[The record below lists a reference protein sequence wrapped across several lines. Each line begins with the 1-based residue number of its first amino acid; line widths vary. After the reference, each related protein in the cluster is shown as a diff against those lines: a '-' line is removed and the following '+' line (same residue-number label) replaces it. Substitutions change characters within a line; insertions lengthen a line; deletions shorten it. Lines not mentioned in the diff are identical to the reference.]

1 MNGPYHMLSS
11 LHMWIENKDVN
22 LSLTYG
28 NLRISGRTPLVRL
41 PHRTPREALALSRP
55 SVVQEVA
62 SETQVKHLSVARK
75 IRLGEERD
83 CVLLERIA
91 IGPADR
97 GRDGQFGKG

>member
-1 MNGPYHMLSS
+1 MRNVSKEEEEGLST
-11 LHMWIENKDVN
+11 NQAC
-22 LSLTYG
+22 
-28 NLRISGRTPLVRL
+28 GRGQSAGL
-41 PHRTPREALALSRP
+41 PHKLAHGGDEG
-55 SVVQEVA
+55 VVQEVA